1 MARTRTRRPAGYAWR
16 AASAYVAAPLATAFA
31 AVSAF
36 QGPDVDLRWAAAG
49 FLISLCPSLW
59 FAVWQD
65 RQPDA
70 CDDLADRP
78 GDER

>member
-1 MARTRTRRPAGYAWR
+1 MARTRTTRPAGYAWR
-16 AASAYVAAPLATAFA
+16 ATVAYVAAPVATGFA

-36 QGPDVDLRWAAAG
+36 RGPDVDLGWAAAA
-49 FLISLCPSLW
+49 FLISLCSSLW

>member
-1 MARTRTRRPAGYAWR
+1 MVRTRTRRPAGYAWR
-16 AASAYVAAPLATAFA
+16 AAVAYVAAPVATALA

-36 QGPDVDLRWAAAG
+36 DGPDVNLRWAAAG
-49 FLISLCPSLW
+49 VLITVCASLW

-70 CDDLADRP
+70 SDDLADRP
-78 GDER
+78 GDAR